1 MPVRFIDS
9 GHFLALA
16 DRQDAYHQKAVTLSR
31 SLIGPFVTTEAV
43 LVEVGNSLASERWRV
58 GGASMLASIRT
69 NPNIEIVNV
78 TEALFDRAVRLYTA
92 RPDKEWGLTDCI
104 SFVVMQERGITEAL
118 AADQHY
124 V

>member
-43 LVEVGNSLASERWRV
+43 LVEVGNSLAGERWRV

-104 SFVVMQERGITEAL
+104 SFVVMQERGIT
-118 AADQHY
+118 
-124 V
+124 